1 MKVNYKEGELVYV
14 PSEVTMNK
22 YNSFDS
28 KKCVVDHVTTK
39 TPEYL
44 LVVDQCILA
53 PGNWVSFLT
62 GILGSLT
69 IKMFIA
75 VTGRELHLIN

>member
-44 LVVDQCILA
+44 LVVDQCILS
-53 PGNWVSFLT
+53 P
-62 GILGSLT
+62 
-69 IKMFIA
+69 
-75 VTGRELHLIN
+75 RELGVFFNGDTWFIDHKDVYSGDRT